1 MKCIAC
7 ILMIAAS
14 VAVGF
19 AQKGEKEFSSALM
32 QDTCEFVAT
41 GKNTYFIL
49 EPGYQLTVEDKS
61 GGKLVITVLNDTKK
75 IGNVETRLVEENESK
90 NGKTVEISRNFFAV
104 CKQNGGVYYFG
115 EETDIYKNGKATT
128 GEDSWTATGKNKA
141 GLAMPALPLLGARYY
156 QEIALG
162 VAMDRAEILST
173 SETLKTP
180 LQTFTNC
187 LKTLETTP
195 IEPLEKEYKIYAPG
209 IGLIKDED
217 MLLVKYGFVAKART

>member
-1 MKCIAC
+1 MTKFFLI
-7 ILMIAAS
+7 IS
-14 VAVGF
+14 AVLVCLPVTR
-19 AQKGEKEFSSALM
+19 AQIQDKQFSTDLM
-32 QDTCEFVAT
+32 QGTCEFATT

-49 EPGYQLTVEDKS
+49 EPGYQLTLEDKS

-75 IGNVETRLVEENESK
+75 IGNVDTRVVEENESK
-90 NGKTVEISRNFFAV
+90 NGKTIEISRNFFAV

-115 EETDIYKNGKATT
+115 EETDIYKNGKATS

-156 QEIALG
+156 QEIAPG
-162 VAMDRAEILST
+162 ITMDRAEILST

-187 LKTLETTP
+187 LKTVETTP
-195 IEPLEKEYKIYAPG
+195 LESDEKEYKLYAPG
-209 IGLIKDED
+209 VGLIKDEE
-217 MLLVKYGFVAKART
+217 MLLVKYGYLK